1 MNTHPPKKNINKE
14 KKYTDYMKRTQIESY
29 IFSNKKVCNF
39 NLDNKFHIRYYIMGN
54 SIYNL

>member
-39 NLDNKFHIRYYIMGN
+39 NLDNKFHIRYYGK
-54 SIYNL
+54 